1 MFLSFYVVQI
11 NELCNEMKVV
21 VFGVLTDVIG
31 TSAFEM
37 DAPKDSDA
45 LLQNLFSEYPFLKNY
60 KFQIAV
66 NSEKVEGNRLLNS
79 NDEIALLPP
88 YSGG

>member
-1 MFLSFYVVQI
+1 M
-11 NELCNEMKVV
+11 
-21 VFGVLTDVIG
+21 IG
-31 TSAFEM
+31 KSDFEM

-60 KFQIAV
+60 KFQLVV
-66 NSEKVEGNRLLNS
+66 NKEKIEANTVLNEG
-79 NDEIALLPP
+79 DEIALLPP

>member
-1 MFLSFYVVQI
+1 
-11 NELCNEMKVV
+11 MKII
-21 VFGVLTDVIG
+21 VFGVLTDIIG
-31 TSAFEM
+31 KSAFEIE
-37 DAPKDSDA
+37 APKDSET

-66 NSEKVEGNRLLNS
+66 NSEKVEGNVLLNN
-79 NDEIALLPP
+79 NDEIAFLPP

>member
-1 MFLSFYVVQI
+1 
-11 NELCNEMKVV
+11 MKVI

-31 TSAFEM
+31 KAAFEM
-37 DAPKDSDA
+37 EAPKDSNT

-60 KFQIAV
+60 KFQLVV
-66 NSEKVEGNRLLNS
+66 NKEKVETNTLLNQE
-79 NDEIALLPP
+79 DEIALLPP